1 MAPTATCGG
10 ACTGSSSAAPGGG
23 RAERVDGVRAV
34 ICRDGDRACAC
45 ARADGTIRRIGY
57 ASSAWGTVRR
67 SGCLWAAATDVVKD
81 EVGIRGRGRGFVEV
95 VDDGL
100 WTGLLILLFTFSARF
115 SVL

>member
-1 MAPTATCGG
+1 MEKDNSIQKGNPHRFQ
-10 ACTGSSSAAPGGG
+10 SAWWVWA
-23 RAERVDGVRAV
+23 AAD
-34 ICRDGDRACAC
+34 ACAC
-45 ARADGTIRRIGY
+45 ARADGTIRRTGY

-95 VDDGL
+95 VEDGL
-100 WTGLLILLFTFSARF
+100 CTGLLILLFTFSARF